1 MIETPLFESRILRLT
16 EVDLEQDPVIEAAW
30 TQDLDYARWF
40 RQEPPRPLAPFEI
53 KKYYQKL
60 LKPDGEGSAV
70 FHFAVRLKQ
79 DERLIGFVRVANIV
93 WNNGVGSIEM
103 AVGDPALHGRCE
115 EEMLTL
121 ILKYAFH
128 ELNLFR
134 LSLTV
139 PEYDS
144 VLQQACLA
152 AGFMLEVRQRNT
164 FYRHG
169 RYADGMIYG
178 LLYPEWEKQA
188 EGVK

>member
-1 MIETPLFESRILRLT
+1 MIETPLFESRTLRLT
-16 EVDLEQDPVIEAAW
+16 EVDLEQDPAVEAAW
-30 TQDLDYARWF
+30 TQDLDYVRWF
-40 RQEPPRPLAPFEI
+40 RQEPPRPLASFEI

-60 LKPDGEGSAV
+60 LKPDGEDSAV

-144 VLQQACLA
+144 V
-152 AGFMLEVRQRNT
+152 
-164 FYRHG
+164 
-169 RYADGMIYG
+169 
-178 LLYPEWEKQA
+178 
-188 EGVK
+188 